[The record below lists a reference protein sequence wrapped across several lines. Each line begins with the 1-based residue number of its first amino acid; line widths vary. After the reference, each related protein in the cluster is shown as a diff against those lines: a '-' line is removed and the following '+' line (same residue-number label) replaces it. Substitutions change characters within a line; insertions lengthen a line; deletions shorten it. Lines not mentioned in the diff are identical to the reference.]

1 MRKNEN
7 IAKSN
12 GYKIIAVDDE
22 EGIVDSLSIFL
33 KRSGY
38 EFTGVTD
45 PLEAIEKVKNEHFDL
60 MILDFIMDPI
70 HGDKV
75 VEEIRKFNK
84 ELYILLLTGHKDL
97 APPLETIRKLDIQG
111 YCEKNDKLNQL
122 PLFIESSIKSIDQMK
137 TIKNINNELLK
148 SKEQL
153 EKAYLESIETLRY
166 TVEAKDNYTRG
177 HSDRVSQYSVLIG
190 LNLGLSPF
198 DLKTLKIGGLFH
210 DIGKIGISDTIL
222 LKNGKLT
229 DEEYNEI
236 KKHPIIGKNIL
247 SNAEIFKDIIPIV
260 LYHHERYDGKGYP
273 YGLSDKD
280 IPLLARIVSV
290 ADAFDAMTS
299 KRSYR
304 NELSLD
310 FVKEEIKSKIGTQ
323 FDPIVATTFL
333 DILNNEHRLISE
345 IHKSHYFF
353 E

>member
-1 MRKNEN
+1 MISANMN
-7 IAKSN
+7 N
-12 GYKIIAVDDE
+12 YKIIDVENDNNISHALTKTVLASQY
-22 EGIVDSLSIFL
+22 SLKKCENLESAYQTL
-33 KRSGY
+33 KK
-38 EFTGVTD
+38 
-45 PLEAIEKVKNEHFDL
+45 EKFDIL
-60 MILDFIMDPI
+60 ILDYSINSGKKLDI
-70 HGDKV
+70 LKK
-75 VEEIRKFNK
+75 IRELDE
-84 ELYILLLTGHKDL
+84 ELYIIIVINSRISQTTLKKLKTL
-97 APPLETIRKLDIQG
+97 AIQG

-122 PLFIESSIKSIDQMK
+122 PLFIESAIKSIDQMK

-177 HSDRVSQYSVLIG
+177 HSDRVSQYAVLIG

-198 DLKTLKIGGLFH
+198 DLKTLRIGGLFH
-210 DIGKIGISDTIL
+210 DIGKIGISDSIL

-229 DEEYNEI
+229 EKEYNEI

-273 YGLSDKD
+273 YKLADKD

-304 NELSLD
+304 NELSFD

>member
-1 MRKNEN
+1 MVSTN
-7 IAKSN
+7 IN
-12 GYKIIAVDDE
+12 NYKIIAVE
-22 EGIVDSLSIFL
+22 NNNSISRAL
-33 KRSGY
+33 NK
-38 EFTGVTD
+38 
-45 PLEAIEKVKNEHFDL
+45 
-60 MILDFIMDPI
+60 MILSSKYSLEKYKSLETAFKALKTEEFDIFILDYSI
-70 HGDKV
+70 DSDKKL
-75 VEEIRKFNK
+75 ETLKKIRELKN
-84 ELYILLLTGHKDL
+84 ELYIIILISSDIDSTTLK
-97 APPLETIRKLDIQG
+97 KLKSLSIQG

-122 PLFIESSIKSIDQMK
+122 PLFIEAAIKSIDQMK
-137 TIKNINNELLK
+137 TIKSINNELIK

-177 HSDRVSQYSVLIG
+177 HSDRVSQYAVLIG
-190 LNLGLSPF
+190 LKLGLSPF
-198 DLKTLKIGGLFH
+198 DLKTLRIGGLFH
-210 DIGKIGISDTIL
+210 DIGKIGISDSIL
-222 LKNGKLT
+222 LKNSKLT
-229 DEEYNEI
+229 KEEYEEI
-236 KKHPIIGKNIL
+236 KKHPTIGKNIL

-260 LYHHERYDGKGYP
+260 LYHHEKYDGTGYP

-304 NELSLD
+304 NELSFD
-310 FVKEEIKSKIGTQ
+310 FVKEEIKSKMGTQ

-333 DILNNEHRLISE
+333 DILDNENRLISE

>member
-1 MRKNEN
+1 MVSTN
-7 IAKSN
+7 IN
-12 GYKIIAVDDE
+12 NYKIIAVENDNNISHALSKTILASQYSLKKFENLE
-22 EGIVDSLSIFL
+22 EAYKVL
-33 KRSGY
+33 K
-38 EFTGVTD
+38 
-45 PLEAIEKVKNEHFDL
+45 IEKFDIL
-60 MILDFIMDPI
+60 ILDYSINSEKKF
-70 HGDKV
+70 
-75 VEEIRKFNK
+75 EILKKIR
-84 ELYILLLTGHKDL
+84 ELDEDLYIILVISSRISQVTLKKLK
-97 APPLETIRKLDIQG
+97 TIVIQG

-122 PLFIESSIKSIDQMK
+122 PLFIESAIKSIDQMK

-198 DLKTLKIGGLFH
+198 DLKTLRIGGLFH
-210 DIGKIGISDTIL
+210 DIGKIGISDSIL

-229 DEEYNEI
+229 EEEYNEI

-273 YGLSDKD
+273 YGLADKD

-310 FVKEEIKSKIGTQ
+310 FVKEEIRSKIGTQ

>member
-1 MRKNEN
+1 MVSTN
-7 IAKSN
+7 IN
-12 GYKIIAVDDE
+12 NYKIIAVENDNNISHALSKTILASQYSLKKFENLE
-22 EGIVDSLSIFL
+22 EAYKVL
-33 KRSGY
+33 K
-38 EFTGVTD
+38 
-45 PLEAIEKVKNEHFDL
+45 IEKFDIL
-60 MILDFIMDPI
+60 ILDYSINSEKKF
-70 HGDKV
+70 
-75 VEEIRKFNK
+75 EILKKIR
-84 ELYILLLTGHKDL
+84 ELDEDLYIILVISSRISQVTLKKLK
-97 APPLETIRKLDIQG
+97 TIVIQG

-122 PLFIESSIKSIDQMK
+122 PLFIESAIKSIDQMK

-198 DLKTLKIGGLFH
+198 DLKTLRIGGLFH
-210 DIGKIGISDTIL
+210 DIGKIGISDSIL

-229 DEEYNEI
+229 EEEYNEI

-273 YGLSDKD
+273 YGLADKD

-310 FVKEEIKSKIGTQ
+310 FVKNEIKSKSGTQ

-333 DILNNEHRLISE
+333 DIINNETRIISE
-345 IHKSHYFF
+345 IKNRY
-353 E
+353 

>member
-1 MRKNEN
+1 
-7 IAKSN
+7 
-12 GYKIIAVDDE
+12 
-22 EGIVDSLSIFL
+22 
-33 KRSGY
+33 
-38 EFTGVTD
+38 
-45 PLEAIEKVKNEHFDL
+45 
-60 MILDFIMDPI
+60 
-70 HGDKV
+70 
-75 VEEIRKFNK
+75 
-84 ELYILLLTGHKDL
+84 
-97 APPLETIRKLDIQG
+97 
-111 YCEKNDKLNQL
+111 
-122 PLFIESSIKSIDQMK
+122 MK

-198 DLKTLKIGGLFH
+198 DLKTLRIGGLFH
-210 DIGKIGISDTIL
+210 DIGKIGISDSIL

-229 DEEYNEI
+229 EEEYNEI

-273 YGLSDKD
+273 YGLADKD

>member
-1 MRKNEN
+1 MIN
-7 IAKSN
+7 
-12 GYKIIAVDDE
+12 V
-22 EGIVDSLSIFL
+22 L
-33 KRSGY
+33 K
-38 EFTGVTD
+38 
-45 PLEAIEKVKNEHFDL
+45 IEKFDIL
-60 MILDFIMDPI
+60 ILDYSINSEKKI
-70 HGDKV
+70 
-75 VEEIRKFNK
+75 EILKKIR
-84 ELYILLLTGHKDL
+84 ELDEDLYIILVISSRISQVTLKKLK
-97 APPLETIRKLDIQG
+97 TIVIQG

-122 PLFIESSIKSIDQMK
+122 PLFIESAIKSIDQMK

-198 DLKTLKIGGLFH
+198 DLKTLRIGGLFH
-210 DIGKIGISDTIL
+210 DIGKIGISDSIL

-229 DEEYNEI
+229 EEEYNEI

-273 YGLSDKD
+273 YGLADKD

>member
-1 MRKNEN
+1 ME
-7 IAKSN
+7 AK
-12 GYKIIAVDDE
+12 
-22 EGIVDSLSIFL
+22 
-33 KRSGY
+33 
-38 EFTGVTD
+38 
-45 PLEAIEKVKNEHFDL
+45 FDIL
-60 MILDFIMDPI
+60 ILDYSINSEKKF
-70 HGDKV
+70 
-75 VEEIRKFNK
+75 EILKKIR
-84 ELYILLLTGHKDL
+84 ELDEDLYIILVISSRISQVTLKKLK
-97 APPLETIRKLDIQG
+97 TIVIQG

-122 PLFIESSIKSIDQMK
+122 PLFIESAIKSIDQMK

-198 DLKTLKIGGLFH
+198 DLKTLRIGGLFH
-210 DIGKIGISDTIL
+210 DIGKIGISDSIL

-229 DEEYNEI
+229 EEEYNEI

-273 YGLSDKD
+273 YGLADKD

>member
-1 MRKNEN
+1 MVSTN
-7 IAKSN
+7 IN
-12 GYKIIAVDDE
+12 NYKIIAVENDNNISHALSKTILASQYSLKKFENLE
-22 EGIVDSLSIFL
+22 EAYKVL
-33 KRSGY
+33 K
-38 EFTGVTD
+38 
-45 PLEAIEKVKNEHFDL
+45 IEKFDIL
-60 MILDFIMDPI
+60 ILDYSINSEKKF
-70 HGDKV
+70 
-75 VEEIRKFNK
+75 EILKKIR
-84 ELYILLLTGHKDL
+84 ELDEDLYIILVISSRISQVTLKKLK
-97 APPLETIRKLDIQG
+97 TIVIQG

-122 PLFIESSIKSIDQMK
+122 PLVIESAIISIDQMK

-198 DLKTLKIGGLFH
+198 DLKTLRIGGLFH
-210 DIGKIGISDTIL
+210 DIGKIGISDSIL

-229 DEEYNEI
+229 EEEYNEI

-273 YGLSDKD
+273 YGLADKD

-310 FVKEEIKSKIGTQ
+310 FVKEEIRSKIGTQ

>member
-1 MRKNEN
+1 MVSTN
-7 IAKSN
+7 IN
-12 GYKIIAVDDE
+12 NYKIIAVENDNNISHALSKTILASQYSLKKFENLE
-22 EGIVDSLSIFL
+22 EAYKVL
-33 KRSGY
+33 K
-38 EFTGVTD
+38 
-45 PLEAIEKVKNEHFDL
+45 IEKFDIL
-60 MILDFIMDPI
+60 ILDYSINSEKKF
-70 HGDKV
+70 
-75 VEEIRKFNK
+75 EILKKIR
-84 ELYILLLTGHKDL
+84 ELDEDLYIILVISSRISQVTLKKLK
-97 APPLETIRKLDIQG
+97 TIVIQG

-122 PLFIESSIKSIDQMK
+122 PLFIESAIKSIDQMK

-198 DLKTLKIGGLFH
+198 DLKTLRIGGLFH
-210 DIGKIGISDTIL
+210 DIGKIGISDSIL

-229 DEEYNEI
+229 EEEYNEI

-260 LYHHERYDGKGYP
+260 LYHHERYDRKGYP
-273 YGLSDKD
+273 YGLADKD

>member
-1 MRKNEN
+1 MVSTN
-7 IAKSN
+7 IN
-12 GYKIIAVDDE
+12 NYKIIAVENDNNISHALSKTILASQYSLKKFENLE
-22 EGIVDSLSIFL
+22 EAYKVL
-33 KRSGY
+33 K
-38 EFTGVTD
+38 
-45 PLEAIEKVKNEHFDL
+45 IEKFDIL
-60 MILDFIMDPI
+60 ILDYSINSEKKF
-70 HGDKV
+70 
-75 VEEIRKFNK
+75 EILKKIR
-84 ELYILLLTGHKDL
+84 ELDEDLYIILVISSRISQVTLKKLK
-97 APPLETIRKLDIQG
+97 TIVIQG

-122 PLFIESSIKSIDQMK
+122 PLFIESAIKSIDQMK

-198 DLKTLKIGGLFH
+198 DLKTLRIGGLFH
-210 DIGKIGISDTIL
+210 DIGKIGISDSIL

-229 DEEYNEI
+229 EEEYNEI

-273 YGLSDKD
+273 YGLADKD

>member
-1 MRKNEN
+1 MVSTNVN
-7 IAKSN
+7 N
-12 GYKIIAVDDE
+12 YKIIDVENDNNISHALTKTIL
-22 EGIVDSLSIFL
+22 GSQYSLKKFEDLEDAYKLL
-33 KRSGY
+33 KK
-38 EFTGVTD
+38 
-45 PLEAIEKVKNEHFDL
+45 EKFDIL
-60 MILDFIMDPI
+60 ILDYSINSE
-70 HGDKV
+70 KKL
-75 VEEIRKFNK
+75 ETLKKIRELDE
-84 ELYILLLTGHKDL
+84 ELYIIILISSRISQTTLKKLK
-97 APPLETIRKLDIQG
+97 TIAIQG

>member
-1 MRKNEN
+1 MVSTN
-7 IAKSN
+7 IN
-12 GYKIIAVDDE
+12 NYKIIAVENDNNISHALSKTILASQYSLKKFENLE
-22 EGIVDSLSIFL
+22 EAYKVL
-33 KRSGY
+33 K
-38 EFTGVTD
+38 
-45 PLEAIEKVKNEHFDL
+45 IEKFDIL
-60 MILDFIMDPI
+60 ILDYSINSEKKF
-70 HGDKV
+70 
-75 VEEIRKFNK
+75 EILKKIR
-84 ELYILLLTGHKDL
+84 ELDEDLYIILVISSRISQVTLKKLK
-97 APPLETIRKLDIQG
+97 TIVIQG
-111 YCEKNDKLNQL
+111 YCKKNDKLNQL
-122 PLFIESSIKSIDQMK
+122 PLFIESAIKSIDQMK

-198 DLKTLKIGGLFH
+198 DLKTLRIGGLFH
-210 DIGKIGISDTIL
+210 DIGKIGISDSIL

-229 DEEYNEI
+229 EEEYNEI

-273 YGLSDKD
+273 YGLADKD

-310 FVKEEIKSKIGTQ
+310 FVKEEIRSKIGTQ